1 MDTIPSLFSGSTTIE
16 EGTRIADRYVVTG
29 RLGAGGMGVVLKVA
43 DSKLHDE
50 EVALKLLNPVH
61 TGADPT
67 TLKRMVNEVVVARS
81 LTHPNIVR
89 IHDIGETEQG
99 CTYIT
104 MEYVKGQPLDELV
117 KSRGNTGL
125 PMATTIKFLSEILEG
140 VAYAHKRGII
150 HRDIKPANI
159 LLTDEGEIKI
169 VDFGL
174 ARSSGTDMS
183 LTKTGEAVGT
193 PAFMAP
199 EQFRGAGID
208 QRADVY
214 ALGIMAYQLATGN
227 LPFNCETFFDMALKH
242 MNSPLPNF
250 AQESGNVPAW
260 FEEIVQKAA
269 AKKPEDRYFDASEFL
284 EALAKH
290 SDDSVQNVTRLMRLS
305 GAHGESLD
313 SVYRLKSVHAE
324 NNEARVEEGTETATA
339 SRKFTQSPLFLGLS
353 SLSILFVLALI
364 GWNTF
369 SASPDESPVTV
380 ASSSPEIAAKKAEI
394 KEKKAQEA
402 KEQMAKDL
410 RSELDSYVAALP
422 IDSMVL
428 PEERETKPEKAP
440 VVSKE
445 TPAAQKPV
453 AAPASVTPPPRNI
466 AAPTRNLAV
475 ASVRNTRAPRQG
487 VDLLGTARKAYTG
500 EMKPI
505 GGGGSPRTLTLDIA
519 VNGNQV
525 SGKAV
530 IKGLGNFD
538 VVGQKTARGYDM
550 TLVGRAIEVVLNGG
564 ERKERLRGTYSIPK
578 QNKNGSWN
586 ARLLR

>member
-1 MDTIPSLFSGSTTIE
+1 MDTIPSLFAGSNTIE
-16 EGTRIADRYVVTG
+16 EGTRIADRYIVTG

-104 MEYVKGQPLDELV
+104 MEYVKGQPLDEVV

-140 VAYAHKRGII
+140 VGYAHKRGII

-159 LLTDEGEIKI
+159 LLTEEGEIKI

-199 EQFRGAGID
+199 EQFRGSGID

-250 AQESGNVPAW
+250 AEDSAHVPQW
-260 FEEIVQKAA
+260 FEEIVKKAA

-290 SDDSVQNVTRLMRLS
+290 SDESVQNVTRLMRLS
-305 GAHGESLD
+305 GAQGESLD
-313 SVYRLKSVHAE
+313 SVYRLQSVHAE
-324 NNEARVEEGTETATA
+324 NNEARFENDPSTTSS
-339 SRKFTQSPLFLGLS
+339 SRGLLQSRFFLGLS
-353 SLSILFVLALI
+353 SLTIFLVLGLLA
-364 GWNTF
+364 WNSF
-369 SASPDESPVTV
+369 SPEVESAATAKVENTV
-380 ASSSPEIAAKKAEI
+380 EIAKKKAEIAAKNAKAE
-394 KEKKAQEA
+394 KEK
-402 KEQMAKDL
+402 MAKDL

-428 PEERETKPEKAP
+428 PEERTPEASKEPAPPPAAETKTISKPAP
-440 VVSKE
+440 APAPRAV
-445 TPAAQKPV
+445 TPAPRNVAV
-453 AAPASVTPPPRNI
+453 AA
-466 AAPTRNLAV
+466 
-475 ASVRNTRAPRQG
+475 VRNTRPPSRG
-487 VDLLGTARKAYTG
+487 VDLLGTGRKAYSG

-505 GGGGSPRTLTLDIA
+505 GGGGQARTLTLDIA
-519 VNGNQV
+519 VNGTQV
-525 SGKAV
+525 SGTAV
-530 IKGLGNFD
+530 IKGMGKFD

-578 QNKNGSWN
+578 QNKNGSWS
-586 ARLLR
+586 AALLR